1 MRIISG
7 KHKSKRLLAPKNL
20 PVRPTTDMA
29 KEALF
34 NIINNLYYFHELNVL
49 DLFSGTGNISYEFG
63 SRGTEN
69 ITAIDAHFGCIK
81 YINTTSKELDLN
93 IQAYKSDV
101 YKFLEKCNTKF
112 DVIFADP
119 PYDFDVAKFEKIVAL
134 VFEKNLLN
142 EGGVLIIEHS
152 KHTNFIDNSQL
163 SYQKKYG
170 GNMFSFFENETSEL
184 E

>member
-7 KHKSKRLLAPKNL
+7 KHKSKRLQAPKNL

-34 NIINNLYYFHELNVL
+34 NILNNEFYFQEISVL
-49 DLFSGTGNISYEFG
+49 DLFSGTGNISFEFG

-69 ITAIDAHFGCIK
+69 ITAVDAHFGCVK
-81 YINTTSKELDLN
+81 FINTTSKELDLEIN
-93 IQAYKSDV
+93 TYKSDV
-101 YKFLEKCNTKF
+101 FKFIEKTNQKF

-119 PYDFDVAKFEKIVAL
+119 PYDFEVEKFEKIVST

-142 EGGVLIIEHS
+142 EDGILVLEHS
-152 KHTNFIDNSQL
+152 KHTDLTENKHL

-170 GNMFSFFENETSEL
+170 GNMFSFFESEETSL